1 MGESSLLP
9 PQVGPPGV
17 SLHQACLVSYRHDTK
32 LLVGINFCRYKIKK
46 IYPSFFFFGILFD
59 DAVIC
64 VLLRCGDNVNT
75 VRSVSY

>member
-1 MGESSLLP
+1 MGESGLLP

-32 LLVGINFCRYKIKK
+32 LLVGKIFYRYKIRKF
-46 IYPSFFFFGILFD
+46 YPSFLFGILFD

-64 VLLRCGDNVNT
+64 LLLVCCENVNI